1 MTTNIVVMAVSAS
14 IVASFPISTII
25 TALTLQEEKQEIKLS
40 SCIMKLKN
48 HFLPLLRLKQ
58 AIYSGLIQ

>member
-25 TALTLQEEKQEIKLS
+25 TTLTLQEEKQEIKLS
-40 SCIMKLKN
+40 SCIMELKN